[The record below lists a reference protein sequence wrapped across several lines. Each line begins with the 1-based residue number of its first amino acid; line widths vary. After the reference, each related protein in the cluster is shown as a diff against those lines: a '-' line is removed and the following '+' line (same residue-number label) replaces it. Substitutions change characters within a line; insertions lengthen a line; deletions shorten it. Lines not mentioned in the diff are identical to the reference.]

1 MVIYLINIFA
11 NIYFGMIDRYNREL
25 AKQLDIVDLV
35 ITGLSYCLGFGY
47 GFSIQ
52 RVSDG
57 RSLHPRSIKEFY
69 FTDGDY
75 CQEYGGK
82 YATFLVRAADPNKK
96 QNESYKGV
104 RPYFIVDGVE
114 YLFEKPARL
123 CVCSVREPKEELVLA
138 IDFGVEYEGKE

>member
-1 MVIYLINIFA
+1 
-11 NIYFGMIDRYNREL
+11 MIDRYNREL

-82 YATFLVRAADPNKK
+82 YATFLVRTADPNKK

-104 RPYFIVDGVE
+104 KPYFIVDGVE

-123 CVCSVREPKEELVLA
+123 CVSSVREPKEELVLA

>member
-25 AKQLDIVDLV
+25 AKQSDIVDLV
-35 ITGLSYCLGFGY
+35 ITGLSYCLGPGFS
-47 GFSIQ
+47 FSIQ

-75 CQEYGGK
+75 FQKYRGK
-82 YATFLVRAADPNKK
+82 YATFLVRTADPNK
-96 QNESYKGV
+96 NESYKGV
-104 RPYFIVDGVE
+104 RPYFIVGGVE
-114 YLFEKPARL
+114 YSFEKGARL
-123 CVCSVREPKEELVLA
+123 CVWSVREPKEEPVLA
-138 IDFGVEYEGKE
+138 IDFNVEYEGKE